1 MTDFLRVTSKVKLIG
16 VLPFLNRTYA
26 RKTHNLLILFKN
38 IKIGQFKQLVVFKW
52 FFIEICVS
60 PIKMRV
66 ARPTTRHT
74 MPLNI

>member
-1 MTDFLRVTSKVKLIG
+1 MI
-16 VLPFLNRTYA
+16 RTYA

-60 PIKMRV
+60 PKILNS
-66 ARPTTRHT
+66 PST
-74 MPLNI
+74 PLRGHFSLAERWSLSEAEVSRSQKNQQEP